1 MFVGTQG
8 WMGRFG
14 LALASL
20 IAAGACSVVAA
31 AAVEKP
37 VAGKQVHFPKG
48 YWSAVPQVGPDA
60 KVRQCVLVAHRQRIG
75 KDGPVDTHFSLNI
88 SRGSGLTFAIQDD
101 GLPMEEVLDDQAEI
115 LIDNSA
121 FPAVGFP
128 VANDAFAFHA
138 GDAEASLAALGKA
151 TRVTV
156 RSDGAGIDSG
166 AVNIDLPAEA
176 LNWLRQCGKTF
187 DIPID
192 RPTDPNAPDM
202 PVPRQR
208 SAKIAILP
216 ATQAGPPGM
225 EDKQKIEGWNA
236 SELRGSDGSI
246 QVCYIR
252 RHYLL
257 TGSEPSSR
265 TFTTL
270 LMVSR
275 RQGFTVILKD
285 SNLDLPEG
293 QPIEATLKVGEE
305 PFTAFSARVVGH
317 DEIGIY
323 PQHGATLAAVLE
335 TGAQLT
341 FKAAPSDRM
350 EFPVQAGVVPWLR
363 ACARRNDISIEP
375 VGQ

>member
-1 MFVGTQG
+1 MFISTAG
-8 WMGRFG
+8 WSGRFG

-20 IAAGACSVVAA
+20 IAAGACSIALAA
-31 AAVEKP
+31 PVEKS
-37 VAGKQVHFPKG
+37 VAGKQLHFPEG
-48 YWSAVPQVGPDA
+48 HWSALPQVGPDG
-60 KVRQCVLVAHRQRIG
+60 KVRQCVLVALRQRTG

-115 LIDNSA
+115 LIDNTA

-128 VANDAFAFHA
+128 VANVAFAFHP
-138 GDAEASLAALGKA
+138 GDAAGSLAALRKA
-151 TRVTV
+151 MHITL

-176 LNWLRQCGKTF
+176 VSWLRQCGKTF

-192 RPTDPNAPDM
+192 KPTDPNAPDM

-208 SAKIAILP
+208 SAKIAIMP
-216 ATQAGPPGM
+216 ATPAGAPGI

-246 QVCYIR
+246 QACYIR

-257 TGSEPSSR
+257 TGSEPFSR
-265 TFTTL
+265 TLGTL
-270 LMVSR
+270 LMLSR
-275 RQGFTVILKD
+275 RQGLIVVLKD
-285 SNLDLPEG
+285 SKLDLPEG
-293 QPIEATLKVGEE
+293 QPVEATLKVGEE
-305 PFTAFSARVVGH
+305 PFTAFSAHVVGH

-323 PQHGATLAAVLE
+323 PQHATTLATVLE
-335 TGAQLT
+335 KGAQLI

-363 ACARRNDISIEP
+363 ACARRNGISIEP